1 MHLSWK
7 YIFDQIKK
15 YKKQLIIGNIIAV
28 IATLISI
35 PVPLFIPLLVDEV
48 LLGKEGVFI
57 KTYRAVFGEGSIP
70 LYVLTAL
77 VIVLIMRT
85 LFFLLSALQTKI
97 FTEISKN
104 ITFKIREKI
113 LNHIKDISM
122 SEFEVEGSGKLASKM
137 ITDINTIDEFIGKTV
152 SRFVISVLIIL
163 GVAVVLLLINW
174 KLGLL
179 IILINPVVVYFT
191 TAVGRKIGKLKKKEN
206 KAVEIF
212 QEALIETLELFRQ
225 IRTAN
230 REFYFISKLL
240 EEAKKVRDTSVQFG
254 WKSDAA
260 ARLSMLIFLSGYEVF
275 RSVSILFVAYSDLTI
290 GMMLAIFGY
299 LWVMMTPIQEILSIQ
314 YSFHSA
320 NVALQRLN
328 EILSLKTEPKY
339 PHLKNPFKNKTT
351 VSIKLEDVWFSYDKE
366 NFVLKAV
373 NMNIPEKS
381 KIAIIGA
388 SGSGKT
394 TVANIIV
401 GFYPVD
407 KGQLYYDNVPVNE
420 IGLDVV
426 RENVYVVLQNPQMF
440 NNTVRFNLTLG
451 KDIPEEEIW
460 EALKIAVA
468 DEFVKRMPKGL
479 DTLVGKNGIR
489 LSGGERQRLAIA
501 RMILSKPKAVILDE
515 STSALDYKTEEKLM
529 KNLEDYLKD
538 KTTILIAHRL
548 STVKN
553 ADYIYV
559 LDKGKIIEEGNHYEL
574 LEKEGIYSQYIKTL
588 KG

>member
-1 MHLSWK
+1 M
-7 YIFDQIKK
+7 
-15 YKKQLIIGNIIAV
+15 
-28 IATLISI
+28 
-35 PVPLFIPLLVDEV
+35 
-48 LLGKEGVFI
+48 
-57 KTYRAVFGEGSIP
+57 
-70 LYVLTAL
+70 
-77 VIVLIMRT
+77 
-85 LFFLLSALQTKI
+85 
-97 FTEISKN
+97 
-104 ITFKIREKI
+104 
-113 LNHIKDISM
+113 
-122 SEFEVEGSGKLASKM
+122 
-137 ITDINTIDEFIGKTV
+137 
-152 SRFVISVLIIL
+152 
-163 GVAVVLLLINW
+163 
-174 KLGLL
+174 
-179 IILINPVVVYFT
+179 
-191 TAVGRKIGKLKKKEN
+191 
-206 KAVEIF
+206 
-212 QEALIETLELFRQ
+212 
-225 IRTAN
+225 
-230 REFYFISKLL
+230 
-240 EEAKKVRDTSVQFG
+240 
-254 WKSDAA
+254 
-260 ARLSMLIFLSGYEVF
+260 
-275 RSVSILFVAYSDLTI
+275 
-290 GMMLAIFGY
+290 
-299 LWVMMTPIQEILSIQ
+299 
-314 YSFHSA
+314 
-320 NVALQRLN
+320 
-328 EILSLKTEPKY
+328 KTEPKY

-407 KGQLYYDNVPVNE
+407 KGQLYYDSVPVND

-440 NNTVRFNLTLG
+440 NNTIRFNLTLG

-468 DEFVKRMPKGL
+468 DEFVKKMPKGL
-479 DTLVGKNGIR
+479 DTLVGKNGVR

-501 RMILSKPKAVILDE
+501 RMILSKPKVVILDE

-559 LDKGKIIEEGNHYEL
+559 LDKGKIIEEGTHYEL

>member
-1 MHLSWK
+1 MQLSWK

-48 LLGKEGVFI
+48 LLGKEGIFI

-77 VIVLIMRT
+77 IIVLVMRT
-85 LFFLLSALQTKI
+85 IFFLLSALQTKI

-104 ITFKIREKI
+104 VTYKIREKI

-179 IILINPVVVYFT
+179 IILINPIVVYFT

-426 RENVYVVLQNPQMF
+426 RENIYVVLQNPQMF

-559 LDKGKIIEEGNHYEL
+559 LDKGKIIEEGTHWQL

>member
-1 MHLSWK
+1 MQLSWK

-48 LLGKEGVFI
+48 LLGKEGIFI

-77 VIVLIMRT
+77 VIVLVMRT

-104 ITFKIREKI
+104 ITYKIREKI

-191 TAVGRKIGKLKKKEN
+191 TAIGRKIGKLKKKEN

-320 NVALQRLN
+320 NAALQRLN

-426 RENVYVVLQNPQMF
+426 RENIYVVLQNPQMF

-451 KDIPEEEIW
+451 KDIPEEEIC